1 MASEV
6 SAPAAPPTVRFACV
20 CDRGLQ
26 RASNQD
32 RALAEVNARLFVV
45 CDGVGGNTGGEIASQ
60 TAIETVRDA
69 FITPDDHSPLAR
81 LERAIHYANRDI
93 FEMAKHDL
101 DLAGMATTLVALH
114 LDGDTACVAHA
125 GDSRLYHFANGTL
138 TQVTT
143 DHTPLQDA
151 VRRGDLSLA
160 EAQQLPKV
168 NEVSRALGVF
178 PEVEVEVQDFAFT
191 VGSRFLLCTDGVTRH
206 ISNEELEGL
215 MTTFRDNPD
224 GLCDEIHRYC
234 YERGAEDNFTAL
246 VVCVDPPIPDP
257 PPASLPSLPS
267 LQERLTRTRELSIAP
282 SFPADRTTGEHHPL
296 RELVEA
302 RRERARRGMV
312 IQALIILLTATLAFS
327 AGWWMGS
334 RQGGL
339 PSPAGRPGAPAGR

>member
-1 MASEV
+1 MANEV
-6 SAPAAPPTVRFACV
+6 AAPAAAPAIRFACI
-20 CDRGLQ
+20 CDRGLK

-69 FITPDDHSPLAR
+69 FIAPDNHPPLVR

-114 LDGDTACVAHA
+114 LDGETACAAHA
-125 GDSRLYHFANGTL
+125 GDSRLYHFANGAL
-138 TQVTT
+138 TQVTI

-151 VRRGDLSLA
+151 IRCGKLSVA
-160 EAQQLPKV
+160 EAEQLPKA
-168 NEVSRALGVF
+168 NEVSRALGIF
-178 PEVEVEVQDFAFT
+178 PEVEVETQDFAFA
-191 VGSRFLLCTDGVTRH
+191 VGARFLLCTDGVTRH
-206 ISNEELEGL
+206 IANEELERL
-215 MTTFRDNPD
+215 MATFADNPD

-246 VVCVDPPIPDP
+246 VVCVDPPSAAAP
-257 PPASLPSLPS
+257 PPSPPSSPS
-267 LQERLTRTRELSIAP
+267 LQERLTRTRELSVAP

-296 RELVEA
+296 KELVEA
-302 RRERARRGMV
+302 RRARSRRELTL
-312 IQALIILLTATLAFS
+312 QALAVLLLMALSFG
-327 AGWWMGS
+327 AGWWMGA
-334 RQGGL
+334 RQAL
-339 PSPAGRPGAPAGR
+339 PPAVSPRPLTGR

>member
-1 MASEV
+1 MANDTAAS
-6 SAPAAPPTVRFACV
+6 AAPFTVRFACI

-69 FITPDDHSPLAR
+69 FIAPDDHPPLLR

-93 FEMAKHDL
+93 YEMAKHDL

-114 LDGDTACVAHA
+114 LAGDTACVAHA
-125 GDSRLYHFANGTL
+125 GDSRLYHFADGKL
-138 TQVTT
+138 TQITT

-151 VRRGDLSLA
+151 VRRGELSVA
-160 EAQQLPKV
+160 EAEQLPRA
-168 NEVSRALGVF
+168 NEVSRALGVL
-178 PEVEVEVQDFAFT
+178 PEIQVEMQDFTFA
-191 VGSRFLLCTDGVTRH
+191 VGARFLLCTDGVTRH
-206 ISNEELEGL
+206 IANDELEQL
-215 MTTFRDNPD
+215 MTTFVDNPD

-246 VVCVDPPIPDP
+246 VVCVDPPPANP
-257 PPASLPSLPS
+257 PPPGPPSAPS
-267 LQERLTRTRELSIAP
+267 LQERLVRTRELSVAP

-296 RELVEA
+296 KELVEA
-302 RRERARRGMV
+302 RRARSRRELLL
-312 IQALIILLTATLAFS
+312 QAAATLLLMALSFA
-327 AGWWMGS
+327 AGWWL
-334 RQGGL
+334 GGGRP
-339 PSPAGRPGAPAGR
+339 PSPIPAASEAPPTR